1 MWRSNCYAILPARGR
16 ILQSLNLKNPKAY
29 TLASELSHLTGES
42 LTAAVITALE
52 QRLERERQERATH
65 NSPQE
70 MLAFI
75 QKFASHMRPGCRS
88 EDHADLYGE
97 DGLPR

>member
-1 MWRSNCYAILPARGR
+1 MSFYGILPTRGR
-16 ILQSLNLKNPKAY
+16 ILQSLNLKNPRAY

-42 LTAAVITALE
+42 LTAAVMTALE
-52 QRLERERQERATH
+52 QRLEAERRKRGGKTTAE
-65 NSPQE
+65 E
-70 MLAFI
+70 ILAFV

>member
-1 MWRSNCYAILPARGR
+1 M
-16 ILQSLNLKNPKAY
+16 
-29 TLASELSHLTGES
+29 TT
-42 LTAAVITALE
+42 AVIAALE
-52 QRLERERQERATH
+52 QRLERERQGRDKR

-75 QKFASHMRPGCRS
+75 EKFASHMRPGCRS